1 MIIDRNWNKK
11 EQTLTISYVD
21 KLGNRQFYKKYL
33 HHFKTYE
40 YDENGDCEN
49 WDGRKCKKVYKDTST
64 YDPNEFDILEFM
76 YEMDKDVLKM
86 LHAQYFTKVYT

>member
-33 HHFKTYE
+33 HFQLIE
-40 YDENGDCEN
+40 YLYVDYHIDE
-49 WDGRKCKKVYKDTST
+49 K
-64 YDPNEFDILEFM
+64 FF
-76 YEMDKDVLKM
+76 
-86 LHAQYFTKVYT
+86 